1 MTTKKKISF
10 KGEVVGE
17 PSIWVS
23 QSGTPCCKFSVRC
36 KDGIYE
42 CIAFHEKA
50 EIQGLATGCQ
60 IAIRGSYKD
69 QDAFDGKS
77 VTIDT
82 AIVEGKAVIG
92 RDAIIAKYGSIE
104 NYRDE
109 LKKSWDY
116 KRSLGMLQAKY
127 TIQTKEGA
135 FKNMVGWFHQDRCAR
150 HPISGE
156 RWLAIDLCM
165 NILGA
170 SVVNKRLREKGIAVI
185 ISDRNAAKY
194 RECLD
199 QMLMEVGDVMTQEA
213 PF

>member
-1 MTTKKKISF
+1 MKNKKISF

-60 IAIRGSYKD
+60 ISIRGSYKD
-69 QDAFDGKS
+69 QEAFEGKS
-77 VTIDT
+77 VTVDV
-82 AIVEGKAVIG
+82 AIVEGGAVTSK
-92 RDAIIAKYGSIE
+92 DALIAEYGSIE

-109 LKKSWDY
+109 LMKSWAY
-116 KRSLGMLQAKY
+116 KKKLGMLQAKY
-127 TIQTKEGA
+127 TIQTKEGS

-150 HPISGE
+150 HPVSGE

-170 SVVNKRLREKGIAVI
+170 QAVNKRLRDKGIAVI
-185 ISDRNAAKY
+185 ISDRNASKY

-199 QMLMEVGDVMTQEA
+199 EMLMEVMDVMTQEA